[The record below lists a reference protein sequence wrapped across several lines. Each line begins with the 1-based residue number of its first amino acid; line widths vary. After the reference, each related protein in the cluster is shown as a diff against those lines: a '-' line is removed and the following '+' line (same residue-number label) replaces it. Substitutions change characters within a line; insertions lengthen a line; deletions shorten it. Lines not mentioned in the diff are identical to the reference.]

1 MSSYSTVRMRGRAFS
16 AVAVSKTVGYELGFR
31 RNKGWSSTLLGDL
44 LKPSILIGTVVGVGG
59 DIRKPAVL
67 A

>member
-1 MSSYSTVRMRGRAFS
+1 MRGRAFS

-44 LKPSILIGTVVGVGG
+44 LKPSILIGTVELGVGG